1 MANEDLKYP
10 LEPINSNYDFKGK
23 IKFEIF
29 NEPVLEFQTT
39 STAIGRND
47 PGATGPVQNT
57 ETFTSL
63 GSDTNLQVSPEK
75 GKCTLYLH
83 QGIIIADNMDYENLN
98 LGIFGGN
105 VEAGLNAGKSAL
117 SVGVNGMIDEA
128 KSFAEGITAGV
139 GTQAARIALARAA
152 ARGSDAFRGAVGSA
166 TRTAINPHSRTL
178 FRAVNLREFTFNYK
192 LIADSQR
199 EAEEIKAIIKW
210 FRTNMY
216 PYEEDTGGL
225 TLAYRYPDRFKITMY
240 YEVDSKQ
247 YATKILP
254 AYLRNFQAA
263 YNTTSMGIH
272 KDGSPVEVD
281 ITMNFSESRA
291 LTRREIDQE
300 GY

>member
-1 MANEDLKYP
+1 MANENLRYP
-10 LEPINSNYDFKGK
+10 LSLINTDYDFKGK
-23 IKFEIF
+23 IKFEIYD
-29 NEPVLEFQTT
+29 EPITNVVTV
-39 STAIGRND
+39 SKGRND
-47 PGATGPVQNT
+47 PGGEGEVTERYTTTGTN
-57 ETFTSL
+57 
-63 GSDTNLQVSPEK
+63 SDLQVNAQA

-105 VEAGLNAGKSAL
+105 VEAGLKAGRNALAA
-117 SVGVNGMIDEA
+117 GVDGVIDEA
-128 KSFAEGITAGV
+128 KSFADGITAGV
-139 GTQAARIALARAA
+139 GSQAARIALARAA
-152 ARGSDAFRGAVGSA
+152 ARGSDGVRGAVGTA

-192 LIADSQR
+192 LIADSKR
-199 EAEEIKAIIKW
+199 EADEIKAIIKW

-216 PYEEDTGGL
+216 PLEEETGEVN
-225 TLAYRYPDRFKITMY
+225 LAYRYPDRFKITMY
-240 YEVDSKQ
+240 YENESQQ

-272 KDGSPVEVD
+272 SDGSPVEVD

-291 LTRREIDQE
+291 LTRKEIAED